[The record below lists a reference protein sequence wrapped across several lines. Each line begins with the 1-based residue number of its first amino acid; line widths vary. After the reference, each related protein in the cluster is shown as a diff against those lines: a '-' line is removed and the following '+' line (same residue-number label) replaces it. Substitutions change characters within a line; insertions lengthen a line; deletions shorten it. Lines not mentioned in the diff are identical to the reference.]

1 MVGGRRLDG
10 YDDCWVISA
19 SRLREYSQSI
29 VTRLLSGG
37 GVELS
42 ERVVSALGTV
52 PRHRLV
58 ERFYFVPADELM
70 AGAAFQEYEMD
81 AVSSDPSVLDLVY
94 SDEALVTRLDR
105 DGQPS
110 SSTSQPSLVAIML
123 HLLDLRDGMRV
134 LEIGAG
140 TGYNAALMAELV
152 GDPALVTTIDIQAE
166 VAADAQRLLSAS
178 GYGDIRVL
186 CRDGTEGA
194 PEYSPFDR
202 IVATVGC
209 PDISW
214 RWVNQL
220 AADGVMLVP
229 LQHGGPNS
237 DPLVRL
243 RPSEAGGMEGR
254 VVAWSGFMSLQ
265 GDKAAFLWPEL
276 VDDETTP
283 PDDHFD
289 LFPAL
294 SDAPRTM
301 DSYRAGKRAWWD
313 FAYFLALED
322 PRTHFGRVLALVD
335 PNGDRVVLRGDGIRL
350 WGGGTLFDDL
360 VAAYQSWESL
370 GSPALTEWRVHLTPR
385 TNSPPDYDP
394 EKATWVLTRPT
405 SWQAVQLN
413 STSS

>member
-1 MVGGRRLDG
+1 
-10 YDDCWVISA
+10 
-19 SRLREYSQSI
+19 
-29 VTRLLSGG
+29 
-37 GVELS
+37 
-42 ERVVSALGTV
+42 
-52 PRHRLV
+52 V

-123 HLLDLRDGMRV
+123 HLLDLCEGMRV

-194 PEYSPFDR
+194 PEHSPFDR

-335 PNGDRVVLRGDGIRL
+335 PNGDRVVLKGDGIRL

-370 GSPALTEWRVHLTPR
+370 GSPALTEWRVHMTPR

-394 EKATWVLTRPT
+394 ETATWVLTRPT
-405 SWQAVQLN
+405 SWQIVQLN
-413 STSS
+413 SPSS